1 MIRDKNFC
9 TGETDDFSVVYGDNN
24 DIGLYT
30 VIGDKGFRYGRSD
43 DGTWVEMPHNGRVL
57 IGNNVSI
64 GSFVSI
70 CRGTDRDTV
79 IGEGTKIDN
88 HVHIAHN
95 VQVGKNVLI
104 GAGAIIGG
112 SCTIEDGAIIKMGE
126 VIPAH
131 TTVKGD
137 SSGDP
142 CNWDLPTGKKLLI
155 TDLDD
160 TLWEGVLADETPV
173 VVYAEYAKQL
183 KELADAGILLAICT
197 RHPKTEE
204 RFIGDIFD
212 EVMERSGVTL
222 RLSDFVLRIGGIQD
236 KAECVKEIIERLNL
250 LPESSVFID
259 DSPHER
265 DWVARNIPGLTV
277 CDDLDMTMFKTA
289 DLTIEDKNRL
299 RMYKEEQQRQARR
312 VKLSHEEW
320 VGSLGIQLD
329 YDTGIEPRVFQLL
342 NKTNQMKLN
351 GRKYPK
357 GAESDVLTFRS
368 VRMRD
373 NFGDYGIVAV
383 LVVNRYYRGE
393 EDLIDFCLSCRAMGR
408 GVEEKIFNHHGPFR
422 KIEFQD
428 TGRNKP
434 MKDFLVSR
442 GLL

>member
-1 MIRDKNFC
+1 MTEHVI
-9 TGETDDFSVVYGDNN
+9 YGTNVEV
-24 DIGLYT
+24 GTYT
-30 VIGDKGFRYGRSD
+30 TIGDKGFRYGRSD

-250 LPESSVFID
+250 LPESAVFID

-277 CDDLDMTMFKTA
+277 CDDLDMTMFKTD
-289 DLTIEDKNRL
+289 DLTMEDKNRL
-299 RMYKEEQQRQARR
+299 RMYKEEQQRQAA
-312 VKLSHEEW
+312 KGKMSHEEW
-320 VGSLGIQLD
+320 VKWLGMELECITNPTDAETERGL
-329 YDTGIEPRVFQLL
+329 QLL
-342 NKTNQMKLN
+342 NKTNQMKMN
-351 GRKYPK
+351 GRRYTVADKPPLMLYRV
-357 GAESDVLTFRS
+357 SDKL
-368 VRMRD
+368 
-373 NFGDYGIVAV
+373 GDYGICAVAICGIV
-383 LVVNRYYRGE
+383 PASVGGKGTMRIY
-393 EDLIDFCLSCRAMGR
+393 DFCLSCRVMGR
-408 GVEEKIFNHHGPFR
+408 GVETIIFDRIKPTHVN
-422 KIEFQD
+422 FQD